1 MGPGQLGERSLRWRE
16 AQAGRWG
23 LERELLGMR
32 AWVSGLKEDTLSA
45 AASRVEVWPGRCA
58 PSARKGYL
66 ALFSFCFGS
75 WQLKI
80 SSYFIFPIKAY

>member
-1 MGPGQLGERSLRWRE
+1 MGPGQLGERSLRWQE
-16 AQAGRWG
+16 AQAGRSG

-32 AWVSGLKEDTLSA
+32 AWASGLKEDTLSA

-58 PSARKGYL
+58 PSAGKGYL
-66 ALFSFCFGS
+66 ALFSFCFGNLR
-75 WQLKI
+75 LKI